1 MPINTN
7 YPENLNPCG
16 SAWNPVLPPSANPE
30 TYCSPSPYYDID
42 NKRILGGLMN
52 AVDPILRS
60 QLQLCGTTEFF
71 TTAQKNKNYM
81 GILLLEDSV
90 IDTTANTAAAGVDF
104 TPLTG
109 KTLKAGTTILAQ
121 FTKVKL
127 VSGLAQGYYDPFR
140 P

>member
-1 MPINTN
+1 MPINTD

-52 AVDPILRS
+52 AVDPMMRS
-60 QLQLCGTTEFF
+60 QLQLCGTTRFF
-71 TTAQKNKNYM
+71 TTAQQNFNFM
-81 GILLLEDSV
+81 GVLMLEDSV
-90 IDTTANTAAAGVDF
+90 IDTTANTIATGTDL
-104 TPLTG
+104 TPLAG
-109 KTLKAGTTILAQ
+109 KTIKAGTVIFAP
-121 FTKVKL
+121 FTKFKL